1 MWVKLL
7 STDSSGNEQFVKA
20 NINYNAISG
29 YWVIPAFVDEEL
41 ELTVES
47 DEMGVFLYGN
57 TLILKVDRELIKL
70 LDSKL

>member
-7 STDSSGNEQFVKA
+7 STDLSGNEQFVKT
-20 NINYNAISG
+20 NINYNDISG
-29 YWVIPAFVDEEL
+29 YWIIPAFVEEEL
-41 ELTVES
+41 GLTVES
-47 DEMGVFLYGN
+47 DEMGVFLCGN